1 MQNNSVDNKRI
12 AKNTLFLY
20 IRMIILMAISLYTS
34 RVVLATLG
42 VDDYGLYYTVGGIVS
57 ILAFLNTSMAGSTQ
71 RFLNVEMGRNDDE
84 KLNLV
89 FNTSRVI
96 HLCIAVIVFLL
107 AETIGVWFLNN
118 YMTIAPDRMGAANW
132 VFQFS
137 IVSFLITIISVPYN
151 AAIISH
157 EKMSAFAYI
166 SVVDAV
172 LRLLIVF
179 LLDLTSYDKLIVYS
193 ILMAAT
199 SAIIRLIY
207 SWYCIKHFAE
217 CRMFSLRYDKEYL
230 KKMASFSGWTV
241 VGALGSIS
249 HTQGV
254 AIVINMF
261 FSVAVNAAQGIAN
274 QVINV
279 VNHFVSN
286 FMTALNP
293 QIVKSYASGDL
304 DSMHTL
310 MMRGSRMGFF
320 LITFFSIPL
329 IIETPVLLAMWL
341 KEVPEYTV
349 IFVRIIIVTSVIN
362 SFASP
367 LSAARGAT
375 GDIKNYQIV
384 LTALGLLHI
393 PLAWICFEIGYPPY
407 SAMIVYLILIIIMQ
421 ACRIFMT
428 CRSINLKIAEFYSNV
443 VLRCVIVFVTALF
456 IPYLLHLFLPSGI
469 LSSIFV
475 ILVSVP
481 ITAFFIYIAGITTI
495 ERKMMV
501 NLIREKIRK

>member
-1 MQNNSVDNKRI
+1 
-12 AKNTLFLY
+12 
-20 IRMIILMAISLYTS
+20 MAISLYTS

-71 RFLNVEMGRNDDE
+71 RFLNVEMGKNDYE
-84 KLNLV
+84 KLQLV

-96 HLCIAVIVFLL
+96 HLCLAVIVFVL

-179 LLDLTSYDKLIVYS
+179 LLDLTSYDKLIIYS

-207 SWYCIKHFAE
+207 SWYCIKHFVE
-217 CRMFSLRYDKEYL
+217 CRKFSLGYDKEYL

-274 QVINV
+274 QVMHV

-286 FMTALNP
+286 FMIALNP

-304 DSMHTL
+304 ESMHTL

-329 IIETPVLLAMWL
+329 IIETPVLLAIWL

-421 ACRIFMT
+421 VCRIKS
-428 CRSINLKIAEFYSNV
+428 RSSTLMWFYDV
-443 VLRCVIVFVTALF
+443 
-456 IPYLLHLFLPSGI
+456 
-469 LSSIFV
+469 
-475 ILVSVP
+475 
-481 ITAFFIYIAGITTI
+481 
-495 ERKMMV
+495 
-501 NLIREKIRK
+501 